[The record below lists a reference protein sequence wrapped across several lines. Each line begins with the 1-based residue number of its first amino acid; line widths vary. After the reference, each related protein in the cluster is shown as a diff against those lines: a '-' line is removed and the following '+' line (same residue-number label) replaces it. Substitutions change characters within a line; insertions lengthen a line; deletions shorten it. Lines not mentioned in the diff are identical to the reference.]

1 MAPQTRNGRKKVVK
15 VIPGTT
21 VELKKNCGFKW
32 IFKNK
37 RNRYGRIGNDII
49 KDTIL
54 KIDRMTTGNKDSDR
68 ILNYYR
74 NALSDCIKVGLEGLS
89 PENRGNLFQIF
100 PESHETPAAKTR
112 KIKKELVVK
121 EEVEAEKEEETMTIS
136 ETSYTSEALAVRSE
150 TLTSSDDECDETAI
164 SQQLEEMSITEE
176 MELNIP
182 LHTSTPLRENSV
194 ISVIKQEEI
203 QVFGVVEKAET
214 TQIDGS
220 EVRILKSSIKKTVIS
235 QREDWISKREV
246 KPTLGLERVENQ
258 SESTINLETPT
269 HSGYRRNLFA
279 TKSESVV
286 STLPKPEPSI
296 LRNPKPENIEK
307 KNHLSFLRSKVLNT
321 KLEKGREIMKQKAAV
336 IERKSVQIEKK
347 SSSYKSPARN
357 IPILKRTEMMSSHH
371 RPLKK
376 TRVQTFP
383 EKEKMAPLLKTP
395 VPVLSVMPLLTEFKN
410 NAFLFQIPDTTLQ
423 TNTLKKT
430 DTSYQNK
437 TLLDY
442 GLDYLSNEEDT
453 DDECNPKNKIPS
465 WAANFD
471 VIADNVRTQFEN
483 PPFDVVEFF
492 GEIEKVLRLSIG
504 DSNTTITFFP
514 AQPVGNL
521 WHQNSWQ
528 KAWIINMLVINTTRN
543 LNFISNVQQRLPRKE
558 ILIKQFAISSFL
570 TEIRNAFSTFRQFLC
585 ERVHPKEKRRCMQN
599 EKRIVRRKVYWSVLG
614 CEGEPSIEQGFLN

>member
-21 VELKKNCGFKW
+21 IELKKNCGFKW
-32 IFKNK
+32 IFKNE

-54 KIDRMTTGNKDSDR
+54 KIDGMTTGNKDSDR

-74 NALSDCIKVGLEGLS
+74 NALSDCI
-89 PENRGNLFQIF
+89 NIF

-182 LHTSTPLRENSV
+182 LHTSTPLRENSI

-220 EVRILKSSIKKTVIS
+220 EVRILKSSNKKTFIS
-235 QREDWISKREV
+235 QRKDWISKREV
-246 KPTLGLERVENQ
+246 KPTLGLENQ

-279 TKSESVV
+279 TKSESIV
-286 STLPKPEPSI
+286 STIPKPEPSI

-336 IERKSVQIEKK
+336 IERKPVQIEKK

-383 EKEKMAPLLKTP
+383 EKEKKAPLLKTP
-395 VPVLSVMPLLTEFKN
+395 VPVLS
-410 NAFLFQIPDTTLQ
+410 IPDTTLQ

-471 VIADNVRTQFEN
+471 VIADNVRKQFEN
-483 PPFDVVEFF
+483 PPFDIVEFF
-492 GEIEKVLRLSIG
+492 GEIEK
-504 DSNTTITFFP
+504 P
-514 AQPVGNL
+514 NL
-521 WHQNSWQ
+521 LEIFGT
-528 KAWIINMLVINTTRN
+528 KTRGKK
-543 LNFISNVQQRLPRKE
+543 RG
-558 ILIKQFAISSFL
+558 SS
-570 TEIRNAFSTFRQFLC
+570 TC
-585 ERVHPKEKRRCMQN
+585 
-599 EKRIVRRKVYWSVLG
+599 W
-614 CEGEPSIEQGFLN
+614 